1 MHAGIAGAR
10 LGRSGLSNA
19 KATPEAAPVRSAR
32 DAKPLS
38 QARPKLPALAD
49 LARGGA
55 EKIVTKNG
63 ANNEALIDA

>member
-10 LGRSGLSNA
+10 LGRSGLANA
-19 KATPEAAPVRSAR
+19 RATADAAPVRSAR

-49 LARGGA
+49 PARGGA

-63 ANNEALIDA
+63 ESDEALIDA